1 MKFDS
6 IKHFIY
12 ICILTPTLMTGKFA
26 RLAVVFLLIVV
37 CSCKS
42 NNKKQGDLLF
52 PVIDSA
58 TIAESEKLSEEAI
71 ADIVQ
76 NVASPVEIASMLQ
89 SLSVP
94 FSAEYLGTTK
104 GVEQLSTNFRKAT
117 MLGIYGADLGYLNIY
132 EKTGNSVE
140 VVSSIKQLADGL
152 RVGQFFDYET
162 IKRLSLNRTNLDSL
176 LFISVNSYNK
186 IDEYLRVNDRGSL
199 SALMI
204 TGVWIE
210 GQYLITQVVTNYP
223 EKKIKDRIGEQK
235 IILNDLLMLLRPY
248 KDTSK
253 EYNSLYAMMEQ
264 FSAQYRE
271 VKITYTIGEPQTV
284 EQNGRLV
291 LIQKEESVV
300 EMSDEQLKK
309 IVALTMDI
317 RNKLISGE

>member
-6 IKHFIY
+6 ITHFFY
-12 ICILTPTLMTGKFA
+12 ICILTSDLMTGKIA
-26 RLAVVFLLIVV
+26 RLTAVILLIVV

-42 NNKKQGDLLF
+42 NSTKHADLLF

-58 TIAESEKLSEEAI
+58 TIAESEKLSVEAI

-76 NVASPVEIASMLQ
+76 NIASPVEIASMLQ

-94 FSAEYLGTTK
+94 FSAEYLGSTK
-104 GVEQLSTNFRKAT
+104 GVERLSTNFQKAT

-132 EKTGNSVE
+132 EKTGNSIE

-162 IKRLSLNRTNLDSL
+162 IKRLSLNKTNIDSL

-186 IDEYLRVNDRGSL
+186 IDEYLRFNDRGSL

-210 GQYLITQVVTNYP
+210 GQYLVTQVVASYP
-223 EKKIKDRIGEQK
+223 EEQLKNRIGEQK

-248 KDTSK
+248 KGTSK
-253 EYNSLYAMMEQ
+253 EYGDLYAMMEQ
-264 FSAQYRE
+264 LSTQYRE
-271 VKITYTIGEPQTV
+271 IRITYKIAEPQTV
-284 EQNGRLV
+284 EQDGRLV
-291 LIQKEESVV
+291 LIQKEESIV

-309 IVALTMDI
+309 IVGLTMEI

>member
-1 MKFDS
+1 
-6 IKHFIY
+6 
-12 ICILTPTLMTGKFA
+12 MTGKFA
-26 RLAVVFLLIVV
+26 RLAVVILLIIV

-94 FSAEYLGTTK
+94 FSAEYLGSTK
-104 GVEQLSTNFRKAT
+104 GVEQLSTNFQKAT

-132 EKTGNSVE
+132 EKTGNSIE
-140 VVSSIKQLADGL
+140 VVSSIKQLAEGL
-152 RVGQFFDYET
+152 RVGQFFDFET
-162 IKRLSLNRTNLDSL
+162 IKRLSLNKTNIDSL

-186 IDEYLRVNDRGSL
+186 IDEYLRFNDRGSL

-223 EKKIKDRIGEQK
+223 EKILKDRIGEQK

-317 RNKLISGE
+317 RNKLILGE

>member
-6 IKHFIY
+6 IKHFFY
-12 ICILTPTLMTGKFA
+12 ICVLTPNLMTGKIA
-26 RLAVVFLLIVV
+26 RLALLFLLISV
-37 CSCKS
+37 CSCKV
-42 NNKKQGDLLF
+42 NNRKQAELLF

-58 TIAESEKLSEEAI
+58 TIAESEKLSKEAI

-76 NVASPVEIASMLQ
+76 NVASPVEIAAMLQ

-94 FSAEYLGTTK
+94 FSADYLGSTK
-104 GVEQLSTNFRKAT
+104 GVEQLSTNFQKAT

-132 EKTGNSVE
+132 EKTGNSIE

-162 IKRLSLNRTNLDSL
+162 IKRLSLNKTDIDSL
-176 LFISVNSYNK
+176 LYLSVSSYNK
-186 IDEYLRVNDRGSL
+186 IDEYLRTNDRGSL

-204 TGVWIE
+204 SGVWLE
-210 GQYLITQVVTNYP
+210 GQYIATQVVTSFP
-223 EKKIKDRIGEQK
+223 EKKLKDRIGEQK

-248 KDTSK
+248 KGTSP
-253 EYNSLYAMMEQ
+253 EYSNLYALMEQ
-264 FSAQYRE
+264 MSNLYRD
-271 VKITYTIGEPQTV
+271 VKVTYRIAEPQTL
-284 EQNGRLV
+284 EKDDRLV

-300 EMSDEQLKK
+300 EMSDDELRK
-309 IVALTMDI
+309 IVGLTMEI

>member
-1 MKFDS
+1 
-6 IKHFIY
+6 
-12 ICILTPTLMTGKFA
+12 MTGKLA
-26 RLAVVFLLIVV
+26 RLAVVILLIVV

-42 NNKKQGDLLF
+42 NGKKQGDLLF

-58 TIAESEKLSEEAI
+58 MIAESEKLSDEAI

-76 NVASPVEIASMLQ
+76 NVASPVEIAAMLQ

-94 FSAEYLGTTK
+94 FSAEYLSTTR
-104 GVEQLSTNFRKAT
+104 GVEQLSTNFQKAI

-132 EKTGNSVE
+132 EKTGNSIE

-152 RVGQFFDYET
+152 RVGHFFDYES
-162 IKRLSLNRTNLDSL
+162 IKRLSLNKTDIDSL

-186 IDEYLRVNDRGSL
+186 IDEYLRLNDRGSL

-210 GQYLITQVVTNYP
+210 GQYLATQVVTNYP
-223 EKKIKDRIGEQK
+223 EKKLKERIGEQK

-253 EYNSLYAMMEQ
+253 EYNNIYLMMEQ
-264 FSAQYRE
+264 LSAQYQE
-271 VKITYTIGEPQTV
+271 ISITYTIGEPQTV
-284 EQNGRLV
+284 EQDGRLV
-291 LIQKEESVV
+291 LVQKEESIVN
-300 EMSDEQLKK
+300 MSDEQLNK
-309 IVALTMDI
+309 IVGLTMDI